1 MEVTLSQLHTRSK
14 TFSKNPCSERFTK
27 QTRVTTTCNLQLKPK
42 GVIVACDGLQPPNNP
57 CHPFND
63 HLACPNISSFYEH
76 SVKYQA
82 KVVFMKDKYQ
92 LHTRSHHNCVIVGDL
107 TFIASWCILSLC
119 NYLANFTKTLQ
130 DVV

>member
-92 LHTRSHHNCVIVGDL
+92 LHTRSIFFSTNLCSAISMKRKTRAITACNLPIKDIIIVK
-107 TFIASWCILSLC
+107 
-119 NYLANFTKTLQ
+119 KT
-130 DVV
+130 